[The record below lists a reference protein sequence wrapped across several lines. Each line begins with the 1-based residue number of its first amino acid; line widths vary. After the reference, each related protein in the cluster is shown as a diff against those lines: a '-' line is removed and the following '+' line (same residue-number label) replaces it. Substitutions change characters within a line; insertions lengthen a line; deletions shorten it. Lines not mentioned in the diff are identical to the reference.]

1 MGKGAKGDIL
11 FHEREYPPLTPK
23 RKVRIGSLDLEEVHS
38 LRNGSA
44 CVAALLRSPPLVL
57 LDDLVCSYYPLL
69 RSRWRLCC
77 LTDAAHPLR
86 VPLCVSC
93 AGAA

>member
-1 MGKGAKGDIL
+1 MPPADGKGKGGYSLSRKRISP
-11 FHEREYPPLTPK
+11 FKSPK

-57 LDDLVCSYYPLL
+57 LDDLVYSYYPL
-69 RSRWRLCC
+69 
-77 LTDAAHPLR
+77 
-86 VPLCVSC
+86 PLCVSC